1 MSLIPGATLTLPG
14 IAGIVLTVGMA
25 VDANVLIFERI
36 KEEIRNGST
45 PIASIELGY
54 KKAFSTIADAN
65 ITTLIASIIL
75 FIFGT
80 GPIKG
85 FAVTLSIGV
94 ISSMFTA
101 IIVTRILAEIIYE
114 NQNLNKKIKYMKH
127 ININFNFMKWHKKA
141 VYISLTLIF
150 ISIFSIFTKGLNY
163 GVDFN
168 GGTIIEIGF
177 KDKAPIEDIR
187 KFLKENKYEKSSVQ
201 FFGSNKDILIRM
213 PNILSSSEATL
224 SNTLLG
230 ELNKKYTFD
239 LKRVEYVGAQ
249 VGEELR
255 DQGILAALIALA
267 LITIYIALRFEYR
280 FSIGAIL
287 ALIHDVFNNQN
298 FSITQIEFNLSVFAA
313 ILAVIGYSLNDT
325 IVVFDR
331 IRENFKSS
339 IMENVDTILN

>member
-1 MSLIPGATLTLPG
+1 
-14 IAGIVLTVGMA
+14 
-25 VDANVLIFERI
+25 
-36 KEEIRNGST
+36 
-45 PIASIELGY
+45 
-54 KKAFSTIADAN
+54 
-65 ITTLIASIIL
+65 
-75 FIFGT
+75 
-80 GPIKG
+80 
-85 FAVTLSIGV
+85 
-94 ISSMFTA
+94 
-101 IIVTRILAEIIYE
+101 
-114 NQNLNKKIKYMKH
+114 MKH

-141 VYISLTLIF
+141 VYISLALIF

-168 GGTIIEIGF
+168 GGTLIEIQF
-177 KDKAPIEDIR
+177 SDKAPIEDIR

-201 FFGSNKDILIRM
+201 FFGSDEDILIRM

-224 SNTLLG
+224 SNTLISD
-230 ELNKKYTFD
+230 LNKKYSFN

-287 ALIHDVFNNQN
+287 ALIHDVFLIIGI

-339 IMENVDTILN
+339 IMENVDTSSLTNESINQTLSRTLITSLTTLLVLISLIVFGGEILFGFAFALIAGVIIGTYSSIYIASSTLLIMNISVKDIVIEVEDERP